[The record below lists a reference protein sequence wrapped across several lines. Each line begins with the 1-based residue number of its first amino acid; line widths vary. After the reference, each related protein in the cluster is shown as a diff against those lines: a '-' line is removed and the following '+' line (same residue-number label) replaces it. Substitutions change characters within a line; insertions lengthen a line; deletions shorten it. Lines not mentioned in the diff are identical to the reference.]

1 MRRVRMGCKLIPVTW
16 RKYFS
21 QLLNVYGVNDFKQTK
36 IHKTEPVVPE
46 PSDLDVEMAIGKLK
60 KKQKYSSNPSRN
72 DQSRE

>member
-1 MRRVRMGCKLIPVTW
+1 
-16 RKYFS
+16 
-21 QLLNVYGVNDFKQTK
+21 LNVYGVNDFKQTK